1 MIVIATNNCV
11 YIMGHTS
18 PFFWHYLSYYVKIQ
32 IFLTLFSSNNVKML
46 DFPPDL
52 ELIGLFMDLITFGN
66 DVYI

>member
-11 YIMGHTS
+11 YMMGQTS
-18 PFFWHYLSYYVKIQ
+18 PFLTLYYVKTQ